1 MRRPHRTPASAT
13 ALACL
18 ALALGACGQGGNEVD
33 VDVQGTAT
41 AAPTGTVQ
49 NGELTFAV
57 DGVPDVVATIAT
69 GLTTPWGVAF
79 LPDGRAVVT
88 ERDTGRVLVVT
99 APAVDGEPTEEPG
112 EVVEIGT
119 IAETQARSEGGLLGV
134 AVSPTFSS
142 DGLLFFYVSTADDNR
157 IVRATFDGESLGATE
172 PIVTGIP
179 VAERHNGGALTFGP
193 DGFLYASTGDAEDG
207 ARAQAR
213 KSLGGK
219 ILRMTADGEPA
230 PDNPFKTL
238 VWSMG
243 HRNVE
248 GLTFDMDSQ
257 LWASEFG
264 DQTADELNR
273 ILPGANYGWPQV
285 EGDRGPAKFTRP
297 SLTWSAEEA
306 SPAGVT
312 YAGGYLW
319 MAALRGERLWRIK
332 VASGQVSDPA
342 AYFAPAAEDEQTFG
356 RLRTVVRDPSGRLWL
371 TTSNTD
377 GRGEPGEGDDRIL
390 LVEP

>member
-1 MRRPHRTPASAT
+1 MKHRALAG
-13 ALACL
+13 LACL
-18 ALALGACGQGGNEVD
+18 ALALSACGQGGNEVTI
-33 VDVQGTAT
+33 DVQGTAT

-49 NGELTFAV
+49 TGELTFAV

-69 GLTTPWGVAF
+69 DLTTPWGVAF

-99 APAVDGEPTEEPG
+99 APAVEDGVAAGDGES
-112 EVVEIGT
+112 VEIGT
-119 IAETQARSEGGLLGV
+119 ITDTVARAEGGLLGV
-134 AVSPTFSS
+134 AVSPSFAT

-157 IVRATFDGESLGATE
+157 IVRATFDGKALGPVE

-179 VAERHNGGALTFGP
+179 VAERHNGGALAFGP
-193 DGFLYASTGDAEDG
+193 DGHLWASTGDAEDQ
-207 ARAQAR
+207 ANAQAR
-213 KSLGGK
+213 TSLAGK
-219 ILRMTADGEPA
+219 VLRMTVDGEPA
-230 PDNPFKTL
+230 PDNPFGTL
-238 VWSMG
+238 VWSTG

-248 GLTFDMDSQ
+248 GLAFDTDNL

-264 DQTADELNR
+264 DKEADELNR
-273 ILPGANYGWPQV
+273 ILPGENYGWPRV
-285 EGDRGPAKFTRP
+285 EGTGGPAKFAQP
-297 SLTWSAEEA
+297 ALTWSAEEA
-306 SPAGVT
+306 SPAGLT

-342 AYFAPAAEDEQTFG
+342 AYFAAGGDEETFG
-356 RLRTVVRDPSGRLWL
+356 RLRAVVRAPDGRLWL

-377 GRGEPGEGDDRIL
+377 GRGEAGAGDDRIL
-390 LVEP
+390 LIEP